1 MKKTLY
7 ILLGLLLSLQGLA
20 ATRTWT
26 GAVNTDWTNSG
37 NWSGNS
43 VPGSNDK
50 AIIPTI
56 ANGNYPIITTSV
68 TLKDLQI
75 SDWSNGKL
83 TVGINGSLTVEED
96 VDLNNNG
103 TLTIDGGSFLHEG
116 DFSMGYTNT
125 RIEVLSGSFV
135 MEDKLQVNGEFD
147 VTSGTV
153 EFEDD
158 FTLPSGKNFYAGTGD
173 ITFRG
178 KIEIF
183 GVLYGEAASMNFYKK
198 GGNDKTE
205 IKNGGR
211 LILTTG
217 SATFH
222 DKVEVKSN
230 GFIEVADGSVSFDEN
245 IKFESS
251 AGISVNDGTIDFD
264 GNTEFKNTA
273 SLDILGSGN
282 VEIGGKSTLKSSGT
296 INVGSG
302 SLSIDGEL
310 KVQNTGTVNAT
321 DGNLTLNGNLKL
333 DNSNATMNMGTST
346 MNFNGGKFTNDGNFN
361 ADSSTVVLSGGAD
374 QEIDGDVTFYNL
386 EVETDGELLIDGDII
401 VLNDASI
408 DADTDVEIEGENT
421 LNVQGDFNDFSGTAL
436 VAANRPFIK
445 YVTIQSATSILLE
458 FNEALDETSAETIG
472 NYALSPGQTPQTA
485 TLNPVNATQVTLT
498 FTPGIAFGTEY
509 SLVMNNIQNTAG
521 KAISTNHT
529 KRFDGDFT
537 SSPTTPSNNALFTRT
552 PTSLTINFTKGD
564 GDGRLV
570 LISTTPGFDAITNNT
585 TYSVESDFSLATP
598 FSGETY
604 AVAVGDIASFTVTN
618 LDQNTTYYFSI
629 VEYNGSAG
637 SELYGATYNFETH
650 TDLFLELTLFL
661 EGPYNPSTGLMD
673 NDLNQLGFLPTQ
685 QPFNDSIWNYDG
697 TEQVST
703 IPSTMVDWV
712 LVELRKA
719 PNASSATQDSIVF
732 RKACILH
739 TDGSISN
746 PDGSDLEAD
755 LFEAGDYYLSIIHQ
769 THLISLTANALS
781 ANSNGNYS
789 WDFSQSNSVFG
800 DELVEESG
808 VYLIPTAKIETR
820 DDSSINTEELYDLIW
835 EKRGRVEYSDYDIDR
850 NGQVSAS
857 DRASLFNNKNK
868 SKNVDND

>member
-1 MKKTLY
+1 MKKTFY
-7 ILLGLLLSLQGLA
+7 IIIGLILSLQGLA

-26 GAVNTDWTNSG
+26 GAVSTDWTNSA

-50 AIIPTI
+50 AIIPTVS
-56 ANGNYPIITTSV
+56 NGNYPIITTSV

-83 TVGINGSLTVEED
+83 TLGTNGSLTVKD
-96 VDLNNNG
+96 DIDLNNNG

-135 MEDKLQVNGEFD
+135 MEDKLQINGEFD

-173 ITFRG
+173 IIFRG

-183 GVLYGEAASMNFYKK
+183 GFLYGEAATMNFYKK
-198 GGNDKTE
+198 GGSDKTE

-230 GFIEVADGSVSFDEN
+230 GFIEVGNGSVSFDEN

-251 AGISVNDGTIDFD
+251 AGISVNNGSIDFE

-273 SLDILGSGN
+273 SLDILGSGT

-302 SLSIDGEL
+302 SLAIDGEL

-333 DNSNATMNMGTST
+333 DNTNATMNLGAST
-346 MNFNGGKFTNDGNFN
+346 MNFNGGKFTNKGSFN
-361 ADSSTVVLSGGAD
+361 ADSSTVVLGGTND

-386 EVETDGELLIDGDII
+386 EVDTDGELTIDGDIV
-401 VLNDASI
+401 VLNDATI
-408 DADTDVEIEGENT
+408 DASTDVEIEGENT

-436 VAANRPFIK
+436 VSANRPFIK

-485 TLNPVNATQVTLT
+485 TLNTSNPALVTLT
-498 FTPGIAFGTEY
+498 FTPGVTNGTEY
-509 SLVMNNIQNTAG
+509 SLVMSDIENLAG
-521 KAISTNHT
+521 KTISDNHT
-529 KRFDGDFT
+529 KRFDGGFV
-537 SSPTTPSNNALFTRT
+537 SSPTTPSSVPVFTRT
-552 PTSLTINFTKGD
+552 PTSLTINFTEGD
-564 GDGRLV
+564 GESRLV
-570 LISTTPGFDAITNNT
+570 LISTTPGFDAVTNNT
-585 TYSVESDFSLATP
+585 TYSTESDFSLASP

-604 AVAVGDIASFTVTN
+604 AIAVGDISSFTVTN
-618 LDQNTTYYFSI
+618 LDQNTSYYFSI
-629 VEYNGSAG
+629 IEYNGASG
-637 SELYGATYNFETH
+637 SELYGANFDFETH
-650 TDLFLELTLFL
+650 TDLLLELTVFL
-661 EGPYNPSTGLMD
+661 EGPYVPSSGTM
-673 NDLNQLGFLPTQ
+673 NNSLNQLGFLPSQ

-697 TEQVST
+697 TEQLSS
-703 IPSTMVDWV
+703 IPATMVDWI

-719 PNASSATQDSIVF
+719 NNATNATQDSIVF
-732 RKACILH
+732 KKACVLH
-739 TDGSISN
+739 TDGSITN
-746 PDGSDLEAD
+746 ADGSLIECD
-755 LFEAGDYYLSIIHQ
+755 LFETGDYYLAVIHQ

-781 ANSNGNYS
+781 SNSNGNYS
-789 WDFSQSNSVFG
+789 WDFSQANSTFG
-800 DELVEESG
+800 GELIEESG
-808 VYLIPTAKIETR
+808 VYLIPTAKLGARE
-820 DDSSINTEELYDLIW
+820 DSNINTEDLYDLIW
-835 EKRGRVEYSDYDIDR
+835 EKRGKVEYSDYDVDR
-850 NGQVSAS
+850 DGQVSAS

-868 SKNVDND
+868 SKTVDND